1 MAELTPERVHEW
13 IDTDLVEGVDPV
25 TDDHAV
31 FNFLVQMSGVFV
43 HVVRREPGGPLIVGQ
58 DLEFDDRIR
67 ERIAGMDPAKR
78 GELLGRVREAL
89 MAEPVVYG
97 FQNERGESV
106 AFEEVH
112 HVFVERRIY
121 PDAAAE
127 STLMDALVGV
137 WKAIRYLDD
146 VWSLMDA
153 IEGTSPDV

>member
-1 MAELTPERVHEW
+1 MAELTPERVHGW
-13 IDTDLVEGVDPV
+13 IDDDLVEGVDQV
-25 TDDHAV
+25 SDDHAV

-67 ERIAGMDPAKR
+67 SRIETMDPAKR
-78 GELLGRVREAL
+78 GELLARVREAL
-89 MAEPVVYG
+89 MSDPVVYG

-106 AFEEVH
+106 AFEDVH
-112 HVFVERRIY
+112 HVFVERRLY

-146 VWSLMDA
+146 VWSLMNG
-153 IEGTSPDV
+153 IEGSAPEA

>member
-1 MAELTPERVHEW
+1 MAGVTPEQVHEW

-25 TDDHAV
+25 TDEHAV

-67 ERIAGMDPAKR
+67 SRIGEMAPSKR
-78 GELLGRVREAL
+78 GELLARIREAL
-89 MAEPVVYG
+89 MADPVVYG
-97 FQNERGESV
+97 FQNEGGESV

-112 HVFVERRIY
+112 HVFVERRLY
-121 PDAAAE
+121 PDAVTEGA
-127 STLMDALVGV
+127 LMDALVGV

-153 IEGTSPDV
+153 IEGRTPDA